1 MFVILKFYFD
11 CKMENRKEVGKRK
24 YKVFL
29 GVIVSV
35 RWGKVVFILRN
46 GWFWELIGGIFSRFG
61 DG

>member
-1 MFVILKFYFD
+1 
-11 CKMENRKEVGKRK
+11 MENRKEVGKRK